1 MATPVPAAPSAVSA
15 QSVGHAAV
23 GNAVAA
29 NGAALRARLE
39 HLDLTPEQT
48 QAILTL
54 SREVIERVVW
64 EVVPVLAETLI
75 KEEIQRLTRE

>member
-1 MATPVPAAPSAVSA
+1 MGGA
-15 QSVGHAAV
+15 VGHA
-23 GNAVAA
+23 VAS

-39 HLDLTPEQT
+39 ELDLTGDQI
-48 QAILTL
+48 QAVLTL